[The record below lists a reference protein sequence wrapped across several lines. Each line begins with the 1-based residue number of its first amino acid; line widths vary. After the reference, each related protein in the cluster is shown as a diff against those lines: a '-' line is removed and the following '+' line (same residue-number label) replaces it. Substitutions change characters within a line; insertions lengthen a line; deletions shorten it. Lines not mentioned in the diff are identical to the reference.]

1 MNDRERI
8 RQELTATPRVVDAI
22 VDAVHAQ
29 VPAYAALDDR
39 RLPEVRAIAG
49 WALDRLLHLWATD
62 GAMEPADLRR
72 FRGIAAARA
81 ADGRPVQAVL
91 RAYRVAATVIADEI
105 ALGTPR
111 PTAEDAFALTRMLLT
126 ALDTLAEEMA
136 GTYAAANEDLAGD
149 RDRALRLLL
158 DDLLAGR
165 HASIGALTGRAN
177 RLGVQLPD
185 PYCLLVAEPAEL
197 VEPIAPARPTEPAEP
212 TGPAAPAE
220 PAEPTGPAEPAEP
233 AERAEPGQ
241 PVHPGRAF
249 APPSPAGVDTGPAV
263 PGEPADELLAA
274 LTAHEGAGPSDVT
287 ALATVRG
294 SRLVLLLPAGAEA
307 AVPAALRARALRGCA
322 ISGESLERI
331 AVAHRLAA
339 DALDTAPAH
348 AHHPAR
354 LLTDGDAQVL
364 ALLAGRPATTPDQI
378 AQWVLGPLLHPGRR
392 HLLDALTAYLDTG
405 SANAAARRLGLHP
418 QSLRYRL
425 RRIGD
430 LTGRDP
436 RDPWQRLTLD
446 IARTIGH

>member
-39 RLPEVRAIAG
+39 RLPEVRAIAA
-49 WALDRLLHLWATD
+49 WALDRLLRLWATD
-62 GAMEPADLRR
+62 GVMAPADLRR

-105 ALGTPR
+105 AVCTPR

-149 RDRALRLLL
+149 RGRALRLLL
-158 DDLLAGR
+158 DDLIAGR
-165 HASIGALTGRAN
+165 HASVGALTGRAA

-185 PYCLLVAEPAEL
+185 PYCLLVAEPAG
-197 VEPIAPARPTEPAEP
+197 A
-212 TGPAAPAE
+212 TGPVQPAQGADPLPSAGADTRPAGSAE
-220 PAEPTGPAEPAEP
+220 PADA
-233 AERAEPGQ
+233 
-241 PVHPGRAF
+241 
-249 APPSPAGVDTGPAV
+249 
-263 PGEPADELLAA
+263 LLAA
-274 LTAHEGAGPSDVT
+274 LTGQGEEGTSEVT

-294 SRLVLLLPAGAEA
+294 SRLVLLLPAGAEGA
-307 AVPAALRARALRGCA
+307 APAALRERALRGCA

-378 AQWVLGPLLHPGRR
+378 ARLLLGPLGHPGPR

-446 IARTIGH
+446 IARTIAP